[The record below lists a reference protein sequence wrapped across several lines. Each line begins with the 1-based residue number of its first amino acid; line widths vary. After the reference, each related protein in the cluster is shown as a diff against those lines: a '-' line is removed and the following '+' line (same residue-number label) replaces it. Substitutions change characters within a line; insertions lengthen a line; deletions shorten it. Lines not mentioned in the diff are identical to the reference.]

1 MKLSNSF
8 FYTHKEKISDEDS
21 ISSELLVRGG
31 FIKRNSSGIYMF
43 MPLGLKVLKNIENI
57 IRKEMNNINCSEMLM
72 PSLVHKDIYDKTG
85 RSDLFGSSVFTLN
98 DRKNSKYVLGPT
110 HEELFALAATYKI
123 NSYKD
128 MPISMYQFQNKFRDE
143 ARPRYGLIR
152 VREFIMKDAY
162 TFDSDL
168 ESLDISYN
176 KMYEAYKKIFDKIG
190 LKYRIVKADTG
201 VMGGILSEEFQAI
214 SEIGEDK
221 LVYCD
226 KCDFSTNIE
235 IAPCKN
241 ISTLKEKEK
250 NIEELYTP
258 SIKSIKDLEN
268 KMGLDIKKLV
278 KCLVYKINNELMM
291 FLIRGDRTLNTVK
304 ISKLFNNEVI
314 EATEEEINT
323 FSKIGFI
330 GPVNTNIKVVVD
342 NEVNNMSNFV
352 VGANKIDNHYINV
365 NIKDFDVYKVEDI
378 RNIEEDDVC
387 PICGNKLTFTKGIEI
402 GNTFKLGTKYSEC
415 LNLTYT
421 DNTNKIKPV
430 VMGSYGIGLGRCAS
444 AIVEQ
449 NNDEF
454 GIIWPISIAPFKVCI
469 VLINLKDEKQC
480 EIANN
485 LYNELNNNN
494 IETILD
500 DRNTTAGNKFNDMD
514 LIGIPIRITIGNKIK
529 ENIIEIKFRNKN
541 ESLSVNI
548 DNLEEII
555 TLIKNTIK

>member
-278 KCLVYKINNELMM
+278 KCLVYKINNE
-291 FLIRGDRTLNTVK
+291 
-304 ISKLFNNEVI
+304 VI

-330 GPVNTNIKVVVD
+330 GPVNTNIKVIVD

-555 TLIKNTIK
+555 KLIKNTIK